1 MNPYYIE
8 VFVKIFGLGAT
19 SGLFFQQDEI
29 KLIADN
35 SNYLYTYTISD
46 SSLHKKLLY
55 DNGHNNDLVVKK
67 DKFDLESIFKHE
79 ESFYLLGSGSNDL
92 AVRNKMFVVDKEN
105 KIQEQDIS
113 TSLTSVREQLDIH
126 KDDFNIEGAFVYN
139 EKYHLLNRGNGPK
152 KQNGIIITNL
162 SLQQT
167 PIFVPVDLT
176 RISDNLSITD
186 GVVVDNYLYFLAA
199 IEQTNSTYED
209 GEIEG
214 SYVGIID
221 LRTFEVENLLP
232 LSETNKFEGI
242 SLYKNDESV
251 LEFLLCE
258 DTDTE
263 SSETIIYKLTFE
275 K

>member
-8 VFVKIFGLGAT
+8 VFVKILGLGAT
-19 SGLFFQQDEI
+19 SGLFFQQNEI

-35 SNYLYTYTISD
+35 SNYLYTYTIWD
-46 SSLHKKLLY
+46 STLHKTLLY

-67 DKFDLESIFKHE
+67 DKFDLESIFKHQ
-79 ESFYLLGSGSNDL
+79 ESFYLLGSGSNDS
-92 AVRNKMFVVDKEN
+92 AVRNKIFVVDKDN

-113 TSLTSVREQLDIH
+113 TFLTSVREQLDIH
-126 KDDFNIEGAFVYN
+126 KDDLNIEGAFVYN
-139 EKYHLLNRGNGPK
+139 EKYHLLNRGNGPRRK
-152 KQNGIIITNL
+152 NGIIITDI
-162 SLQQT
+162 SLQQKST
-167 PIFVPVDLT
+167 FVPVDLT
-176 RISDNLSITD
+176 KISNNLSITD
-186 GVVVDNYLYFLAA
+186 GVVVENYLYFLAA

-209 GEIEG
+209 GKIGG
-214 SYVGIID
+214 SYVGFID
-221 LRTFEVENLLP
+221 LKTFEVENILP

-242 SLYKNDESV
+242 TLYKNDENV